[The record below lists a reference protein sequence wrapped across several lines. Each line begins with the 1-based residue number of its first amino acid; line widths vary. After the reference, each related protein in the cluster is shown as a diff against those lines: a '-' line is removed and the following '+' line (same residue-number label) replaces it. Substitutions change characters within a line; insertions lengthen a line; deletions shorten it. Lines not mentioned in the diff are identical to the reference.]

1 MQLKRAYLWLILAAF
16 VSPFIVL
23 GLLSVSKGWFFP
35 DVLPQQFTIEYW
47 SRLFS
52 SQSGLGGSFL
62 LSIGIALTVAL
73 VSTLAGYFTS
83 KQIAYHAKGNQLIL
97 LAYLPFSMAP
107 VIYAAC
113 IHYFFIRANLDGNV
127 LGVMLGQFII
137 TYPFAVLVLIGHW
150 NSNIKSL
157 EELVQTLGGN
167 KLQAF
172 TKVMLPVSKGI
183 LLVCFFQT
191 FLISWFEYG
200 LTSVIGVGKVQTL
213 TIQVYRYI
221 GEANIYQAA
230 LSSCLLML
238 PPVMLLWLNKKYIF
252 TKPV

>member
-1 MQLKRAYLWLILAAF
+1 MLGAF
-16 VSPFIVL
+16 ITPLVIL
-23 GLLSVSKGWFFP
+23 GLLSISKGWYFP
-35 DVLPQQFTIEYW
+35 DVLPQQFTMEYW
-47 SRLFS
+47 GRLFS
-52 SQSGLGGSFL
+52 SQSGLGNSFL
-62 LSIGIALTVAL
+62 LSIGIAIPVAL

-113 IHYFFIRANLDGNV
+113 VHYFFIHADLDGNV

-150 NSNIKSL
+150 NQNMKSL

-167 KLQAF
+167 KLQTF
-172 TKVMLPVSKGI
+172 TKVMLPMSKGI

-238 PPVMLLWLNKKYIF
+238 PPVILLWLNKKYIF
-252 TKPV
+252 TKPI